1 MVAESLSKVISSV
14 AFASRNRFTGF
25 ESLKLAMSPQ
35 VGPLRS
41 IFGGV
46 VTLHRITGDLHLKS
60 LGISETTRK
69 LFVRSSFQH
78 QLPRS

>member
-1 MVAESLSKVISSV
+1 MKAQGDGGGKPQQGHFFGGVCVTESVK
-14 AFASRNRFTGF
+14 FARFET
-25 ESLKLAMSPQ
+25 LKLAMSPQ

-60 LGISETTRK
+60 LGILETTRK
-69 LFVRSSFQH
+69 LLVR
-78 QLPRS
+78 